1 MLRETPA
8 RLAMSTIVAFCSPC
22 LPKQAYADSTMS
34 SRVSVAWV
42 ERGSLRHR
50 RSPPY
55 RSGARISPLVGTP
68 VPDVTSTCSTLS
80 T

>member
-1 MLRETPA
+1 MGIQMNAYWPSFDNMVELYGMLF
-8 RLAMSTIVAFCSPC
+8 LWLNVAVCVI
-22 LPKQAYADSTMS
+22 AD
-34 SRVSVAWV
+34 
-42 ERGSLRHR
+42 L
-50 RSPPY
+50 PPY